1 MNKNES
7 LASIIRELKKN
18 SNSKSLKGMAKF
30 GINTEKAFGLNM
42 PFLREIAKK
51 HKKNHQ
57 LALDLWNTKFH
68 EARIL
73 ASLVDDPKLVT
84 DEQVEAWILEFNSW
98 DLCDQCCANL
108 FEDTSFAYE
117 KALEWSKRNEEF
129 VKRAGFVMMARLA
142 ISDKKADDAK
152 FDPFLQRVLEES
164 MDERNF
170 VKKAVNW
177 ALRQT
182 GKRSM
187 NMNKAAILVAKKML
201 KLNSKAAKWIAN
213 DALRELTN
221 SNTIRRI
228 KH

>member
-1 MNKNES
+1 MIRNTA
-7 LASIIRELKKN
+7 LDFIIKELKKK
-18 SNSKSLKGMAKF
+18 SNSKNLKGMAKF
-30 GINTEKAFGLNM
+30 GINTEKAFGINM
-42 PFLREIAKK
+42 PFLRETAKK
-51 HKKNHQ
+51 YKNNHQ
-57 LALDLWNTKFH
+57 LALDLWDTKFH

-108 FEDTSFAYE
+108 FEDTYFAYE
-117 KALEWSKRNEEF
+117 KALEWSKRDEEF

-152 FDPFLQRVLEES
+152 FDPFLQRILEES

-187 NMNKAAILVAKKML
+187 NMNKAAILVAEEML

-213 DALRELTN
+213 DAIRELTN
-221 SNTIRRI
+221 PNTTRRI